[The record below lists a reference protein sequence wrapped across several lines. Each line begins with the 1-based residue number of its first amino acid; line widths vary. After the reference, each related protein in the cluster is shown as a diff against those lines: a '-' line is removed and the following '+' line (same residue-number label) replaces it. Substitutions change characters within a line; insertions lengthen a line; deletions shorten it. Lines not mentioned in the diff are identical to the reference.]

1 MASHQLL
8 QTRLL
13 NNRESRME
21 GTSPSRDVFRK
32 TTALF
37 SALKRMGCS
46 APLQEETTFE
56 SDEEDAQNNLSLYRS
71 QNQQGYEPAAPSCD
85 SRLQFNYDY
94 KQSPFICCEH
104 HSKNT
109 NKDHYIK
116 TAIADGSY
124 DIQYLEALFIN
135 DEEEIYK
142 IEESAVELGYGPLI
156 ECSTVCNFSTQRSI
170 CPFDHQDEDG
180 DLLQLQ
186 MIHLKCKVVFKIY
199 EPLEEYRMQCPY
211 VLVVVKGVHKHPIP
225 LPVKTP
231 PAVKTEIRE
240 LLSQFQEDLPDLTPR
255 RFLRHPLVK
264 AHLAQNFP
272 GLPNPMMSDVHI
284 SLSNRAHLKC
294 FIDDIRKATFPSG
307 TGWKG
312 VELLQS
318 QHLIERPLTEQ
329 YIRTMVDID
338 ASGFDV
344 HDEDEVEQ
352 SQGLSRLKFIVLMG
366 REGSFKRIVGL
377 YEFELAG
384 WDRDAATCRAVQWHH
399 LHGAEPY
406 GDYGRKILQWAGDQH
421 GGQAK
426 GLGLHLQNVAQRLP
440 DVFDLYQQTRL
451 LKDLS
456 PYDHLNRVF
465 RLCVTHAFQNI
476 RKCKVPD
483 VVKALMRSL
492 ICIEHVDWDRTIH
505 KIKNL
510 GGKPAEECSKF
521 AFAGMCW
528 AKSFI
533 PRDIWLSGERTSNL
547 IESVHA
553 DVNCEGLHCTMVGGV
568 LKGEFFDSLQMKTLK
583 AFEETG
589 IRSSYKTGHP
599 VKNTVKNLKR
609 KFNVYHKT
617 LCADDQRIEDVNSKI
632 HGAHQKIHKAKE
644 RIVTAQSALGNPA
657 AYAST
662 YDRRVSTLER
672 VRQSLEKARAAYTK
686 EVGAAKELH
695 STHVSGT
702 ITGYGI
708 TKGGGVACASEL
720 PHLHLCSPR
729 RRHKAALAPTQANA
743 PICACPLAPANPHP
757 HSPHQDPLACWSHMP
772 MQAPSQNTHPGTSA
786 HSATPAPQA
795 LNWMP
800 APLVHART
808 DIEPHVHPHP
818 QPKRTLVDL
827 DTLYLCPQAPN
838 WMPAQLVHTRADVEL
853 HAYAHLQP
861 KRVFVDLDA
870 PHPHLHPQTL
880 NWMPVPLVHACAD
893 IELHAHAHPQPKR
906 AFVDLDTPHPHPCPQ
921 VLNWMPAPPVHT
933 HVDVEPHAHAHPQPK
948 HVLVDLDAP
957 HPHPRP
963 QVPNWMPVPP
973 VHACADVEPHAHA
986 HPQPKRAFVDL
997 DAPHP
1002 HPHPQVPNWM
1012 PVPLVHAC
1020 TDIELHTHA
1029 HLQPKRPAPTPVSAP
1044 TPPMHRNGH
1053 LCAELHADA
1062 LSPSTPHVL
1071 SHPHQPT
1078 GPTGDVGAGH
1088 ACKTDVEAR
1097 AGIIMPA
1104 PVQAHAQPHQRAH
1117 SPTSDAMHKMGTCAH
1132 STASPHTQTRSPTC
1146 TRAHPTKAGTAAPH
1160 QHCINACARDPA
1172 PGTPHT
1178 PIRAGEKCGRAWG
1191 GVGAQARWG
1200 WSALSGTPMSSLH
1213 LCAMRSAS
1221 CTNARVLADLDTPH
1235 PHTLNSTT
1243 MLRHTRCSSACAR
1256 VCMQKSAGP
1265 PRAIP
1270 QQTKGLAFT

>member
-1 MASHQLL
+1 MDLRCILNSPEPPEVDLVDISKEVTLLANFLRSGKTVLASLTIKTALAGLVPVSAPAGQTSTTPPRSPSPIPPIQHPLAVAIEYNVPITKKTTVSELYIYPLNTSVEYPESSASGVGHLFPINPLATCPNPTLSFTYSKGVPRGYSKPGEEVCVLRLTDANDEPVPCVVKHSTCTVSLPHTMASRQLL

-13 NNRESRME
+13 NDRESRME

-32 TTALF
+32 TAALF

-71 QNQQGYEPAAPSCD
+71 QNRRGYEPAAPSCD
-85 SRLQFNYDY
+85 GRLQFNYDY

-104 HSKNT
+104 YSKNT
-109 NKDHYIK
+109 NKDHYIN
-116 TAIADGSY
+116 TAIANGSY

-135 DEEEIYK
+135 DEEEIYE

-170 CPFDHQDEDG
+170 CPFDHRDEDG

-231 PAVKTEIRE
+231 PAVKTEIGE

-264 AHLAQNFP
+264 AHLARKFP

-294 FIDDIRKATFPSG
+294 FIDDIRKATFPNG
-307 TGWKG
+307 TGWK

-318 QHLIERPLTEQ
+318 QHLVERPLTEQ

-366 REGSFKRIVGL
+366 REGSERLLNTQYVQSDIGFKRIVGL

-384 WDRDAATCRAVQWHH
+384 WDRDAATSVVFCRIFLNRQTAIAHSRIFEALETIVLTDTGRAVQWHH

-465 RLCVTHAFQNI
+465 RLCVTHAFRNI

-483 VVKALMRSL
+483 GVKALMRSL
-492 ICIEHVDWDRTIH
+492 ICIEHVDWDGTIH

-510 GGKPAEECSKF
+510 GGKPAEDWIFDKEHSKF

-599 VKNTVKNLKR
+599 VENTVKNLKR

-617 LCADDQRIEDVNSKI
+617 LCADDQRIEDANSKI

-672 VRQSLEKARAAYTK
+672 AWQSLEKARAAYTK
-686 EVGAAKELH
+686 EVGAAKEL
-695 STHVSGT
+695 
-702 ITGYGI
+702 
-708 TKGGGVACASEL
+708 VAVGMGSRL
-720 PHLHLCSPR
+720 
-729 RRHKAALAPTQANA
+729 
-743 PICACPLAPANPHP
+743 
-757 HSPHQDPLACWSHMP
+757 
-772 MQAPSQNTHPGTSA
+772 
-786 HSATPAPQA
+786 
-795 LNWMP
+795 
-800 APLVHART
+800 
-808 DIEPHVHPHP
+808 
-818 QPKRTLVDL
+818 
-827 DTLYLCPQAPN
+827 
-838 WMPAQLVHTRADVEL
+838 
-853 HAYAHLQP
+853 
-861 KRVFVDLDA
+861 
-870 PHPHLHPQTL
+870 
-880 NWMPVPLVHACAD
+880 VPLVY
-893 IELHAHAHPQPKR
+893 
-906 AFVDLDTPHPHPCPQ
+906 
-921 VLNWMPAPPVHT
+921 
-933 HVDVEPHAHAHPQPK
+933 
-948 HVLVDLDAP
+948 
-957 HPHPRP
+957 
-963 QVPNWMPVPP
+963 
-973 VHACADVEPHAHA
+973 
-986 HPQPKRAFVDL
+986 
-997 DAPHP
+997 
-1002 HPHPQVPNWM
+1002 
-1012 PVPLVHAC
+1012 
-1020 TDIELHTHA
+1020 
-1029 HLQPKRPAPTPVSAP
+1029 
-1044 TPPMHRNGH
+1044 
-1053 LCAELHADA
+1053 
-1062 LSPSTPHVL
+1062 
-1071 SHPHQPT
+1071 
-1078 GPTGDVGAGH
+1078 
-1088 ACKTDVEAR
+1088 
-1097 AGIIMPA
+1097 
-1104 PVQAHAQPHQRAH
+1104 
-1117 SPTSDAMHKMGTCAH
+1117 
-1132 STASPHTQTRSPTC
+1132 
-1146 TRAHPTKAGTAAPH
+1146 
-1160 QHCINACARDPA
+1160 
-1172 PGTPHT
+1172 
-1178 PIRAGEKCGRAWG
+1178 
-1191 GVGAQARWG
+1191 
-1200 WSALSGTPMSSLH
+1200 SL
-1213 LCAMRSAS
+1213 ANM
-1221 CTNARVLADLDTPH
+1221 
-1235 PHTLNSTT
+1235 
-1243 MLRHTRCSSACAR
+1243 
-1256 VCMQKSAGP
+1256 
-1265 PRAIP
+1265 I
-1270 QQTKGLAFT
+1270 

>member
-1 MASHQLL
+1 MDLRRILNSPEPPEVDLVDISKEVTLLVNFLWSGKTVLASLTIKTALAGLVPVSAPAGRTSTTPPRSPSPIPPIQHPLAVAIEYNVPITKKTTVSELYIYPLNTSVEYPESSASGVGHLFPINPMATCPNPTLSFTYSKGVPRGYSKPGEEVCVLRLTDANDEPVPCVVKHSTCQGSKICPKVDLESVSLPHTMASRQLL

-13 NNRESRME
+13 NDRESRME
-21 GTSPSRDVFRK
+21 GTSP
-32 TTALF
+32 
-37 SALKRMGCS
+37 
-46 APLQEETTFE
+46 
-56 SDEEDAQNNLSLYRS
+56 
-71 QNQQGYEPAAPSCD
+71 

-104 HSKNT
+104 YSKNT
-109 NKDHYIK
+109 NKDHYIN

-135 DEEEIYK
+135 DEEEIYE

-170 CPFDHQDEDG
+170 CPFDHRDEDG

-199 EPLEEYRMQCPY
+199 EPLEEYRTQCPY

-231 PAVKTEIRE
+231 PAVKTEIGE

-264 AHLAQNFP
+264 AHLARKFP

-294 FIDDIRKATFPSG
+294 FIDDIRKATFPNG

-318 QHLIERPLTEQ
+318 QHLVERPLTEQ

-366 REGSFKRIVGL
+366 REGSERLLNTQYVQSDIGFKRIVGL

-465 RLCVTHAFQNI
+465 RLCVTHAFRNI

-483 VVKALMRSL
+483 GVKALMRSL
-492 ICIEHVDWDRTIH
+492 ICIEHVDWDGTIH

-510 GGKPAEECSKF
+510 GGKPAEDWIFDKERSKF

-599 VKNTVKNLKR
+599 VENTVKNLKR

-617 LCADDQRIEDVNSKI
+617 LCADDQRIEDANSKI

-662 YDRRVSTLER
+662 YDRRVSTLKR
-672 VRQSLEKARAAYTK
+672 ARQSLEKARAAYTK
-686 EVGAAKELH
+686 EAPTQ
-695 STHVSGT
+695 S
-702 ITGYGI
+702 
-708 TKGGGVACASEL
+708 CA
-720 PHLHLCSPR
+720 R
-729 RRHKAALAPTQANA
+729 PTQANA
-743 PICACPLAPANPHP
+743 PICACPPAPANPHP
-757 HSPHQDPLACWSHMP
+757 HSPHQDPPARWRSHTP
-772 MQAPSQNTHPGTSA
+772 TQAPSRNTHPGTSA
-786 HSATPAPQA
+786 RSATPAPQA
-795 LNWMP
+795 PNWMP
-800 APLVHART
+800 APLVHACT
-808 DIEPHVHPHP
+808 DIEPHAHAHP
-818 QPKRTLVDL
+818 QPKRALVDL
-827 DTLYLCPQAPN
+827 DTPHPCPQAPN
-838 WMPAQLVHTRADVEL
+838 WMPAQPVHACADVEL
-853 HAYAHLQP
+853 HAYAHPQP
-861 KRVFVDLDA
+861 KRTFVDLDA
-870 PHPHLHPQTL
+870 PHPHPHPHPQVP
-880 NWMPVPLVHACAD
+880 NWMPVPLVHA
-893 IELHAHAHPQPKR
+893 R
-906 AFVDLDTPHPHPCPQ
+906 
-921 VLNWMPAPPVHT
+921 
-933 HVDVEPHAHAHPQPK
+933 
-948 HVLVDLDAP
+948 
-957 HPHPRP
+957 
-963 QVPNWMPVPP
+963 
-973 VHACADVEPHAHA
+973 ADVEPHAHA

-1012 PVPLVHAC
+1012 PAPPVHAHADVEPHAHAHPQPKRALVDLDAPHPHPRPQAPNLMPVLPVHAC
-1020 TDIELHTHA
+1020 TDIEPHTPTLTRGRSA
-1029 HLQPKRPAPTPVSAP
+1029 PKARVYRLGGPAPAPASAP
-1044 TPPMHRNGH
+1044 APPHAPKWTPAPLVHPH
-1053 LCAELHADA
+1053 AELHADA
-1062 LSPSTPHVL
+1062 LSPSTPRVP
-1071 SHPHQPT
+1071 SHLHQRACSRARRYGCRTRSAT
-1078 GPTGDVGAGH
+1078 GSAGDVGVGH
-1088 ACKTDVEAR
+1088 ACKTFERDLRAQAVAIGAFGHGLRIQKAAFKHDPGGDSRAR
-1097 AGIIMPA
+1097 PRSEKGGGIMPF
-1104 PVQAHAQPHQRAH
+1104 
-1117 SPTSDAMHKMGTCAH
+1117 
-1132 STASPHTQTRSPTC
+1132 
-1146 TRAHPTKAGTAAPH
+1146 
-1160 QHCINACARDPA
+1160 
-1172 PGTPHT
+1172 
-1178 PIRAGEKCGRAWG
+1178 
-1191 GVGAQARWG
+1191 
-1200 WSALSGTPMSSLH
+1200 
-1213 LCAMRSAS
+1213 
-1221 CTNARVLADLDTPH
+1221 
-1235 PHTLNSTT
+1235 
-1243 MLRHTRCSSACAR
+1243 
-1256 VCMQKSAGP
+1256 
-1265 PRAIP
+1265 
-1270 QQTKGLAFT
+1270 KGNET